1 MSYSEQMLQA
11 LEQGHMEESR
21 NLFQSV
27 LKHDDDETKYNLA
40 GELYALGFTGQA
52 KRLYQELMGKY
63 PDEDEIKTALADI
76 AVGDGDTDEALNLL
90 SQVTPDSDAYPQ
102 ALLAEADVYQTQ
114 GLYEVAEQKLLAARA
129 LVPDEPVVTF
139 ALGELYF
146 AWGRDD
152 QASLAYAQL
161 INSGVD
167 ELAQVNIK
175 ARYAATLAHLGQ
187 YEDAVAV
194 YEDVGAAALD
204 PDSQLQLGSL
214 YSQLDQPKDAI
225 ATLSSLI
232 DSDPSFANA
241 YLPLAQAQQKN
252 HDEPAALTTIQKGIE
267 QDATNPELFALGA
280 SLAIKE
286 DDLDLAENYL
296 KKARAID
303 PENQAVALAW
313 SNLLLAQHHD
323 EENVAFLEALD
334 KSDEVDPQIYW
345 NLAKSYDRL
354 DDVVKARENY
364 LLAFNALQSDTD
376 FLHDII
382 DFFQSTGATAELKAA
397 LTRYLKLVP
406 DDADMQDRLNE
417 LNDESRD

>member
-1 MSYSEQMLQA
+1 MSYSEQMLAA

-27 LKHDDDETKYNLA
+27 LKHDDDETKFNLA

-63 PDEDEIKTALADI
+63 PDEDELKTALADI

-90 SQVTPDSDAYPQ
+90 AKVEPDSDAYPQ

-114 GLYEVAEQKLLAARA
+114 GLYEVAEQKLLEAQR

-152 QASLAYAQL
+152 QAGLAYAQL

-167 ELAQVNIK
+167 ELAHVNVK
-175 ARYAATLAHLGQ
+175 ARYAASLAHLGQ

-194 YEDVGAAALD
+194 YEDVGQAALD
-204 PDSQLQLGSL
+204 QASQLQLGSL
-214 YSQLDQPKDAI
+214 YRQLDQPQDAI
-225 ATLSSLI
+225 TALSGLI
-232 DSDPSFANA
+232 DGDPTYANA
-241 YLPLAQAQQKN
+241 YLPLALAQQQAG
-252 HDEPAALTTIQKGIE
+252 DEAAALTTVQKGIA
-267 QDATNPELFALGA
+267 QDATNAELFALGA

-286 DDLDLAENYL
+286 EAFDLAETYL

-303 PENQAVALAW
+303 PENQAVALSW
-313 SNLLLAQHHD
+313 SNLLLAQHKD
-323 EENVAFLEALD
+323 EENVAFLAALD

-354 DDVVKARENY
+354 DEVAKARENY
-364 LLAFNALQSDTD
+364 LLAFNALQDSPA
-376 FLHDII
+376 FLRDII

-406 DDADMQDRLNE
+406 DDADMQDRLDELTADNE
-417 LNDESRD
+417 